1 MNNSC
6 RSQPDGDEDGYQLG
20 KSENRGKIAQK
31 VEVKHNHFSV
41 LFR

>member
-20 KSENRGKIAQK
+20 KSEKRGKIVQK
-31 VEVKHNHFSV
+31 VEVKHSV
-41 LFR
+41 IVVVNQ